1 VNYTFRQLPSA
12 SGAGFRFSFKAPQRL
27 THILR
32 LRNCS
37 GEIGEPG
44 RALSPVSDVERMGVV
59 LFQLP
64 PNFRIDVPCL
74 DSFLSETGS
83 YSLRMAFEFRHASW
97 FCDEVYDVLRNRGVA
112 LCVAESDEL
121 ETPDIMTA
129 PFACYRFRRADA
141 PHPNLIRLRI
151 FCGDGLLRA
160 RSSPTSNMRRSRRAR
175 CAQPRYCKDS
185 SVLKSTRQ

>member
-1 VNYTFRQLPSA
+1 LANPDE
-12 SGAGFRFSFKAPQRL
+12 RFL
-27 THILR
+27 
-32 LRNCS
+32 
-37 GEIGEPG
+37 
-44 RALSPVSDVERMGVV
+44 VSDVERMGVV

-74 DSFLSETGS
+74 DSFLRETGS

-129 PFACYRFRRADA
+129 PFACYRFRRSGYSALD
-141 PHPNLIRLRI
+141 IRDCRPFTPKANQHEPFDSEHTGFRPSYWPI
-151 FCGDGLLRA
+151 NGALLQ
-160 RSSPTSNMRRSRRAR
+160 PSNRVTDRQLQNFEHR
-175 CAQPRYCKDS
+175 
-185 SVLKSTRQ
+185 LKI